1 MKRLALAALLAASA
15 LAAVPAHAGLT
26 LTQAGIDAGFNL
38 STFWSGNT
46 YYGVLQATTM
56 ANGKVLATNYSADA
70 LRTFN
75 NVDGQTDASALQTKS
90 LAGYGSAYGVATV
103 GGHTY
108 FSPGFGGTYYEVDQ
122 TTLALTA
129 LTLQTSVTPYLGL
142 WANQVTGHLLSS
154 SYSGIVDIDPITG
167 NIHVVTSTYGFDGVS
182 VSNDGKTVYGALG
195 SQLMGYDILTGAQVL
210 NVFVGHGL
218 DGTGVIAGS
227 AYDGFIVT
235 VNNDGTLIL
244 VNPAT
249 GELTTIAN
257 GGGRGDFAGV
267 DLDHGQLFA
276 SFDYAT
282 YRLGI
287 AGGTIGGGNNGVPEP
302 ATWAMMIGGLAMAGM
317 AMRRRKVTV
326 RFA

>member
-1 MKRLALAALLAASA
+1 
-15 LAAVPAHAGLT
+15 
-26 LTQAGIDAGFNL
+26 
-38 STFWSGNT
+38 
-46 YYGVLQATTM
+46 
-56 ANGKVLATNYSADA
+56 
-70 LRTFN
+70 
-75 NVDGQTDASALQTKS
+75 
-90 LAGYGSAYGVATV
+90 V